1 MADSRYSNSVYNY
14 GSTVF
19 QPERRS
25 EQERRE
31 KEREYISDARKR
43 IESRVGE
50 MKSTDVGRQI
60 LKTFAAAAVI
70 LVLVALFSAYIM
82 QLSVKRNLRS
92 EITELEREV
101 QDLSRENALLRNQFE
116 RDIDYNFVYNYAT
129 ERLGMQVPEKH
140 QVIRYRAQKNEYVVK
155 SGDIPHE

>member
-31 KEREYISDARKR
+31 KEREYISDARQR
-43 IESRVGE
+43 IETRVSE
-50 MKSTDVGRQI
+50 KKDVNVGRQI
-60 LKTFAAAAVI
+60 LRTAAAAAVI
-70 LVLVALFSAYIM
+70 LALVALLSAYIM

-92 EITELEREV
+92 DITALEREV
-101 QDLSRENALLRNQFE
+101 QDLSRENALLKNQYE
-116 RDIDYNFVYNYAT
+116 RSIDYGWLYRYAT
-129 ERLGMQVPEKH
+129 ERLGMQVPEK
-140 QVIRYRAQKNEYVVK
+140 QQIIRYKTTQNEYVVK